1 LLAHAPSQQLNQTR
15 LEAYLSAI
23 AHPTFDIASHLSSPP
38 RVRRTSSTPG
48 TNTPRDLQ
56 ISLKLLELYT
66 LHVLPRNGE
75 WDYAREFIMMSELL
89 DDERKEV
96 FLQALH
102 ELKEEKQQAAAREK
116 ELQRQQEEQLLRQ
129 KREEEEEIRRTEARR
144 AEEEFRK
151 REESKRQQ
159 RHPASSERQARD
171 GYSRPKS
178 IGPPRPSGGTASRPQ
193 PTPKKEIV
201 RRNVADQTLY
211 GRIGAIV
218 TNLQSILLTT
228 AQSLRTNPLL
238 LLRTVLFILAF
249 ALAFGRREM
258 RRRIKRTIEKAW
270 LKIKG
275 TAGMGLKVS
284 SI

>member
-1 LLAHAPSQQLNQTR
+1 M
-15 LEAYLSAI
+15 SAV
-23 AHPTFDIASHLSSPP
+23 AHPTFDIATHLSSPP
-38 RVRRTSSTPG
+38 RIRRTSSTPG

-56 ISLKLLELYT
+56 LSLKLLELYT

-116 ELQRQQEEQLLRQ
+116 EIQRQQEEQILRQ
-129 KREEEEEIRRTEARR
+129 KREEEEETKRVEARR
-144 AEEEFRK
+144 AEDEIR
-151 REESKRQQ
+151 RRGESKRQHRQ
-159 RHPASSERQARD
+159 PANHEGQARD
-171 GYSRPKS
+171 GHSRPKAL
-178 IGPPRPSGGTASRPQ
+178 GPPRPSGGTASRPRAE
-193 PTPKKEIV
+193 PKKDIA
-201 RRNVADQTLY
+201 RRSSANQTLY

-218 TNLQSILLTT
+218 TNLQSLLLTT

-249 ALAFGRREM
+249 ALAFGRRAI
-258 RRRIKRTIEKAW
+258 RVRIKRTLERAW
-270 LKIKG
+270 VKVKG